1 MTASS
6 TVDGTLSPSVNTI
19 IAGCDALK
27 DAAEDVAAA
36 GRSIVETCRKVSDVM
51 SALGVD
57 ALSDRTSFGAVPI
70 AMKAIVASAS
80 KYVDAKTGVSLKQWA
95 EFVCSAQTCF
105 ERYLDNLNQ
114 IAAAAE
120 RHEGAA
126 VTLDPEQLRKDKRI
140 IEDTQLQTKLWRPMM
155 TRLPQLSR
163 VVEALLASKSEPAP
177 KDEMSDE
184 KPGWGSKLKGAV
196 EKVKEHVVDEHGE
209 VLRSLL
215 GPVSDLRHRISQ
227 LHQDVEQM
235 STCMFELEDLL
246 ELQATQIQITLGDI
260 QGRQAEILGQ
270 RITVAI
276 VIPRLRKRLTR
287 ASQQVDEYQGYLQKL
302 EAIRPRAGLSEAVYS
317 ALSSEYEA
325 ALESA
330 AVAVRSCK
338 AEVASWR
345 VIGRRLLEANQTWLH
360 EERAAVTAREMIG
373 QLPANQARERLAG
386 IGRELRRTEEA
397 RQLLV
402 DA

>member
-1 MTASS
+1 MTATS
-6 TVDGTLSPSVNTI
+6 TIDGRLAPSVNTI

-27 DAAEDVAAA
+27 DAAEDVATA

-57 ALSDRTSFGAVPI
+57 ALSDRSSFGAVPM

-95 EFVCSAQTCF
+95 EFVSSAQTCF
-105 ERYLDNLNQ
+105 DRYLDNLNQ

-126 VTLDPEQLRKDKRI
+126 LDPEQLRKDKRI

-155 TRLPQLSR
+155 TRLPQLSG
-163 VVEALLASKSEPAP
+163 VVEALLASKSELAP
-177 KDEMSDE
+177 KDELSDE
-184 KPGWGSKLKGAV
+184 KQGWGSKLKGAV
-196 EKVKEHVVDEHGE
+196 DKVKEHVVDEHGE
-209 VLRSLL
+209 ILRSLL

-270 RITVAI
+270 RITVGI

-302 EAIRPRAGLSEAVYS
+302 EAIRPRAGLSETVYS
-317 ALSSEYEA
+317 ALSCEYEA

-345 VIGRRLLEANQTWLH
+345 VIGRQLLEANQTWLH

-397 RQLLV
+397 RRLLV

>member
-1 MTASS
+1 MTATS
-6 TVDGTLSPSVNTI
+6 TIDGRLAPSVNTI

-57 ALSDRTSFGAVPI
+57 ALSDRSSFGAVPM

-95 EFVCSAQTCF
+95 EFVSSAQTCF
-105 ERYLDNLNQ
+105 DRYLDNLNQ

-126 VTLDPEQLRKDKRI
+126 LDPEQLRKDKRI

-155 TRLPQLSR
+155 TRLPQLSG

-177 KDEMSDE
+177 KDELSDE
-184 KPGWGSKLKGAV
+184 KQGWGSKLKGAV
-196 EKVKEHVVDEHGE
+196 DKVKEHVVDEHGE
-209 VLRSLL
+209 ILRSLL

-227 LHQDVEQM
+227 RHQDVEQM
-235 STCMFELEDLL
+235 STYMFELEDLL

-287 ASQQVDEYQGYLQKL
+287 ASQQVDQYQGYLQKL
-302 EAIRPRAGLSEAVYS
+302 EAIRPRAGLSETVYS
-317 ALSSEYEA
+317 ALSCEYEA

-345 VIGRRLLEANQTWLH
+345 VIGRQLLEANQTWLH

-397 RQLLV
+397 RRLLV

>member
-1 MTASS
+1 MTATS
-6 TVDGTLSPSVNTI
+6 TIDGRLAPSVNTI

-57 ALSDRTSFGAVPI
+57 ALSDRSSFGAVPM

-95 EFVCSAQTCF
+95 EFVSSAQTCF
-105 ERYLDNLNQ
+105 DRYLDNLNQ

-126 VTLDPEQLRKDKRI
+126 LDPEQLRKDKRI

-155 TRLPQLSR
+155 TRLPQLSG

-177 KDEMSDE
+177 KDELSDE
-184 KPGWGSKLKGAV
+184 KQGWGSKLKGAV
-196 EKVKEHVVDEHGE
+196 DKVKEHVVDEHGE
-209 VLRSLL
+209 ILRSLL
-215 GPVSDLRHRISQ
+215 GPVSDLRHHISQ

-302 EAIRPRAGLSEAVYS
+302 EAIRPRAGLSETVYS
-317 ALSSEYEA
+317 ALSCEYEA

-345 VIGRRLLEANQTWLH
+345 VIGRQLLEANQTWLH

-397 RQLLV
+397 RRLLV

>member
-1 MTASS
+1 MTATS
-6 TVDGTLSPSVNTI
+6 TIDGRLAPSVNTI

-36 GRSIVETCRKVSDVM
+36 GGSIVETCRKVSDVM

-57 ALSDRTSFGAVPI
+57 ALSDRSSFGAVPM

-80 KYVDAKTGVSLKQWA
+80 KFVDAKTGVSLKQWA
-95 EFVCSAQTCF
+95 EFVSSAQTCF
-105 ERYLDNLNQ
+105 ERYLDDLNQ

-126 VTLDPEQLRKDKRI
+126 RDPEQLRKDKRI

-209 VLRSLL
+209 ILRSLL

-227 LHQDVEQM
+227 LHKDVEQM
-235 STCMFELEDLL
+235 SMCMFELEDLL

-302 EAIRPRAGLSEAVYS
+302 EAIRPRAGLSETVYS

-330 AVAVRSCK
+330 AVTVRSCK

-345 VIGRRLLEANQTWLH
+345 VIGRQLLEANQTWLH

-397 RQLLV
+397 RRLLV